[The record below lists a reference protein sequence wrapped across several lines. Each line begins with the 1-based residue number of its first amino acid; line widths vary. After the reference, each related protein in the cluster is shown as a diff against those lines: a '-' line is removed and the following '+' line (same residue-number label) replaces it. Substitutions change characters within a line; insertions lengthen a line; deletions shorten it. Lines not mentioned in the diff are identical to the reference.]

1 MYSNLLCS
9 ENLYR
14 FKYVLW
20 YASVQST
27 ELVMGILGL

>member
-1 MYSNLLCS
+1 MYANLLCS
-9 ENLYR
+9 ENLYC

-20 YASVQST
+20 YTSVKST